1 MIFKCFSTV
10 GRSKTSTLLLP
21 FSIPTNFPTITTG
34 FNWNIVL
41 FDVWDLGIKIHKRQ
55 VMPQVDQ
62 SLNLPN
68 FGQDLWNCPT
78 NVKKKTH
85 WENGRFKRHP
95 NSNLFG
101 PLPKISS
108 QKLRFTKVPKSTWDN
123 CCARP
128 FRALNNSGAANWLRL
143 RPCKVCVNLGWFFA
157 WENWSDQTVRHGVSS
172 HYLGGLWWSNKPVK
186 KSTLRRFLCYMLPIQ
201 NEGIVAN
208 SVSFTKELNRKNFF
222 PAIKTWQFW
231 WPRCCLGDNSLAKSK
246 AFSATDGN
254 SWGTA

>member
-1 MIFKCFSTV
+1 MILNASQQWEGQKH
-10 GRSKTSTLLLP
+10 LP
-21 FSIPTNFPTITTG
+21 FYFLFQFPQTSLSTYW
-34 FNWNIVL
+34 FQ
-41 FDVWDLGIKIHKRQ
+41 LGHSSFRL
-55 VMPQVDQ
+55 PQVDQ

-78 NVKKKTH
+78 NVKKTTH

-128 FRALNNSGAANWLRL
+128 FKALNNSGAANWLRL
-143 RPCKVCVNLGWFFA
+143 RPCKVCVNLGWLFA

-186 KSTLRRFLCYMLPIQ
+186 
-201 NEGIVAN
+201 N
-208 SVSFTKELNRKNFF
+208 S
-222 PAIKTWQFW
+222 KT
-231 WPRCCLGDNSLAKSK
+231 S
-246 AFSATDGN
+246 
-254 SWGTA
+254 